1 MCRWLAY
8 SGGPIYLEDVVFLP
22 KHSLIDQSLSA
33 VQTETTTNGDGFGIG
48 WFDTRDRPGVYRDVR
63 PAWNDQNLRDL
74 AHQIRS
80 RLFLAHVR
88 AATGTSVQQT
98 NCHPFRH
105 ENWIFVHN
113 GLIAEFARIKR
124 DLRFA
129 IAPDLYPEIVGTT
142 DSETMFYLALTVGLQ
157 EEPIPALERMAGLV
171 EKVGHEN
178 GIKNPI
184 QRTLGLTD
192 GRRLY
197 AVRYSSE
204 DRSRTLYHSPNLKAL
219 KEIFP
224 DLRQYSDDA
233 RVVVSEPFGELSE
246 YWEEIPE
253 SSVFIVDGP
262 DVETVPFTPR
272 T

>member
-22 KHSLIDQSLSA
+22 RHSLIDQSLSA
-33 VQTETTTNGDGFGIG
+33 VQTETTT
-48 WFDTRDRPGVYRDVR
+48 
-63 PAWNDQNLRDL
+63 
-74 AHQIRS
+74 
-80 RLFLAHVR
+80 
-88 AATGTSVQQT
+88 
-98 NCHPFRH
+98 
-105 ENWIFVHN
+105 
-113 GLIAEFARIKR
+113 
-124 DLRFA
+124 
-129 IAPDLYPEIVGTT
+129 
-142 DSETMFYLALTVGLQ
+142 DSETMFYLAETLGLQ